1 MSRWTARVI
10 GLLLLLVFGL
20 VFVQMYK
27 TLKALEQQQ
36 QPAATTTA
44 R

>member
-1 MSRWTARVI
+1 MNRWAARI
-10 GLLLLLVFGL
+10 LGLILLLIFGL

-27 TLKALEQQQ
+27 TLVRLQEQQGV
-36 QPAATTTA
+36 TTTV